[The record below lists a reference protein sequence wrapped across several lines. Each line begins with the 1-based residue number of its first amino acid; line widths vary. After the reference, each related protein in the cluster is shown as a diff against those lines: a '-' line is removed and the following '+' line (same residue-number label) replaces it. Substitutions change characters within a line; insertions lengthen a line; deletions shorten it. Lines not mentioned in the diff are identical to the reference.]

1 MATLTWLGHS
11 TFMLQSD
18 GGKRIYVDPFLSGNP
33 KTPDDEKQP
42 ERVDIIAVTHGHGD
56 HVGDT
61 VELSKR
67 FPNAQIV
74 AQVELK
80 SWLGKQGAN
89 VGEQLPGLNKGG
101 SQTIDGIRL
110 TLTNA
115 HHSSS
120 SEDGQYLGEAAGIVI
135 RLEEG
140 RTVYFAGDTCL
151 FGDMQLIRHVH
162 EPDYAALPIGDHF
175 TMGPTEAAIAIDMLG
190 FPQVIPCHY
199 GTFPI
204 LTGTPEDLKRAAP
217 DATILDLEPGGTIE
231 LA

>member
-11 TFMLQSD
+11 AFMLQSD